1 VIGTTWIPPF
11 PLAFMKYICDAML
24 ISTCSML
31 RDVDYF
37 IGKLGKIE
45 GFGDLGTY
53 LIKIIESKEIKS
65 ALSIDS
71 TPVPAKATKEGK
83 GKSDENTEPPIE
95 K

>member
-1 VIGTTWIPPF
+1 
-11 PLAFMKYICDAML
+11 
-24 ISTCSML
+24 ML

-37 IGKLGKIE
+37 VGRLGKVE

-65 ALSIDS
+65 ALFIDS
-71 TPVPAKATKEGK
+71 PPAPTQATKEEK